1 MTDADRQQRAKQ
13 YWPIRRASNKM
24 IKCACNNMKKLKTS
38 QENKAVGSWAG
49 WGPYATPMLYFFGI
63 TG

>member
-1 MTDADRQQRAKQ
+1 
-13 YWPIRRASNKM
+13 
-24 IKCACNNMKKLKTS
+24 MKKLKTS
-38 QENKAVGSWAG
+38 QENKAVSSWAG